1 ILIYQIITSS
11 SILFIV
17 WGITSIIIR
26 TKNYFSKKKTDLNIS
41 FFIAF
46 PISIT
51 ILLFCR
57 GIL

>member
-1 ILIYQIITSS
+1 MIYQIVTSS

-26 TKNYFSKKKTDLNIS
+26 IKNYFSKKKTDLNIS
-41 FFIAF
+41 FFIAI
-46 PISIT
+46 PISII
-51 ILLFCR
+51 ILLFYR